1 MRIMIGIEHPK
12 QAHFWK
18 NIIRNLMKDGHEIK
32 ILTIDK
38 DTTLRLLD
46 AYGFDYD
53 VYGRHQKSMVMK
65 ACDIMVRT
73 FRALIIA
80 KRFKTD
86 IFIEGTPSL
95 SYVSKIFG
103 KPHIML
109 TDTEHATLAYWLTYP
124 FTDVV
129 ITPSC
134 FKAKINPKKHIMY
147 DGYEELAY
155 LHPNYFTPDPS
166 VLDDLGLGEEDR
178 FIIIRF
184 VAWEAS
190 HDIGDYG
197 FTNKK
202 EIVKTLEEFGSVF
215 VTSESKI
222 PRELE
227 AYRMTISPEKI
238 HHFLYFADLF
248 IGESAPMSTESAIL
262 GTPAIFVSTSR
273 RGYTDELESKYDLL
287 FAFSD
292 PHNAEKKALE
302 KAIELLKDRNTKKKW
317 QKNREK
323 LLNDKIDVTKFM
335 TEFIEGYPKS
345 FTDLETTIS
354 QNVDTCGD
362 VDEFKNR
369 LPQEV

>member
-1 MRIMIGIEHPK
+1 
-12 QAHFWK
+12 
-18 NIIRNLMKDGHEIK
+18 MKDGHEIK

-53 VYGRHQKSMVMK
+53 VYGRHQKRMVMK

-73 FRALIIA
+73 FKALISA

-86 IFIEGTPSL
+86 IFIEGTPTL

-166 VLDDLGLGEEDR
+166 VLDDLGLDEEDR

-184 VAWEAS
+184 VAWEAN

-197 FTNKK
+197 FINKK
-202 EIVKTLEEFGSVF
+202 EIVKTLEGFGSVF
-215 VTSESKI
+215 VTSESKL

-227 AYRMTISPEKI
+227 AHRMTISPEKI
-238 HHFLYFADLF
+238 HHLLYFADLF

-287 FAFSD
+287 FTFSD
-292 PHNAEKKALE
+292 HNAENKALE
-302 KAIELLKDRNTKKKW
+302 KAIELLKDRNVRKKW

-345 FTDLETTIS
+345 FADLETTTPR
-354 QNVDTCGD
+354 NAG
-362 VDEFKNR
+362 EFKNR
-369 LPQEV
+369 GLPKD

>member
-12 QAHFWK
+12 QVHFWK
-18 NIIRNLMKDGHEIK
+18 NIIGNLMKDGHEIK

-73 FRALIIA
+73 FKALAIA

-95 SYVSKIFG
+95 AYVSKIFG

-155 LHPNYFTPDPS
+155 LHPNYFTPDSS
-166 VLDDLGLGEEDR
+166 VLDDLGLNEEDG

-184 VAWEAS
+184 VAWAAR

-197 FTNKK
+197 FTDKK
-202 EIVKTLEEFGSVF
+202 KVVKVLEKYNRIFI
-215 VTSESKI
+215 TSETKL
-222 PRELE
+222 PREFE
-227 AYRMTISPEKI
+227 KYRLTISPDKI
-238 HHFLYFADLF
+238 HNLLYYADMF
-248 IGESAPMSTESAIL
+248 IGESAPMSAESAIL

-273 RGYTDELESKYDLL
+273 RGYTDEIESKYGLL
-287 FAFSD
+287 YTFSD
-292 PHNAEKKALE
+292 PHDAQKKALE
-302 KAIELLKDRNTKKKW
+302 KAIELLEDGSTKKKW
-317 QKNREK
+317 KENIER
-323 LLNDKIDVTKFM
+323 LLSEKIDVTKFM
-335 TEFIEGYPKS
+335 TEFIENYPESFHILQKS
-345 FTDLETTIS
+345 
-354 QNVDTCGD
+354 NVRT
-362 VDEFKNR
+362 E
-369 LPQEV
+369 L